1 MKVTYNW
8 LKEFVDIDVT
18 PVELADKLVK
28 AGFEIEEIVDLS
40 QNMQN
45 VVVGKIEK
53 LEKHPDADKLQI
65 CQINVGLSE
74 NIQIVTG
81 ASNVN
86 VGDLVPVALDNS
98 ILPNGM
104 KIKKGKLRGVASN
117 GMLCSG
123 EELKLTE
130 QDYKGASIY
139 GIMILHE
146 DYKLG
151 EDINKIFGNDDVI
164 LDVGVTANRPDC
176 NSILGIAREVAT
188 VLNKPLKM
196 PKLTFNECK
205 NDDISNYISVD
216 VQNIENCPRYMSKAV
231 KDIKIAPSPKYMQK
245 RLKALGLRPINNI
258 VDITN
263 YVLLEIGQPMHAFD
277 KNFLEG
283 GKIVV
288 RNANANETITTLDEK
303 VNKLDTT
310 MLVVCDENKP
320 CALAGIMGGLNSG
333 INANTNTVIFES
345 ARFNRQNIRRTSR
358 KLNIKSDSSFRFE
371 RGIDFDSQ
379 QLGLF
384 RALSLIDETKAGTIV
399 GGLVDICASNLQE
412 RTVTTTTSKIN
423 AILGIKIDDDII
435 AQLLNSLHIKTTI
448 KGDKVSCIVPL
459 YREDIENANDLAE
472 EIIRLYGY
480 DNIKSTLLQNCQQ
493 TRGGKSQNLKN
504 LDIIRDIAVNAG
516 MSETLTYS
524 FTTPKMFD
532 ILNIDKTS
540 ELRNVITLL
549 NPLGEDLS
557 IMRTTLAYNMIQT
570 MANNILNSNKEARF
584 FEISKVYL
592 PKGEDIEENN
602 HFVLGVYGKNESF
615 YTAKGVIENILYKF
629 GINARFEAGNTSFLH
644 NGRNADIVVNGFKIG
659 YVGEVHPNITTKF
672 DVKERIYIAEL
683 DIEKLSELANFTY
696 SFEAV
701 PKFPPMERDLAV
713 IVDEN
718 INVQQIIDIAV
729 KAGGNLLK
737 NIEIFDI
744 FRGDL
749 IPKDKKSVAFNMIF
763 RLVDRTLTEEEV
775 SAKINKILKNLENEL
790 GAKLR

>member
-1 MKVTYNW
+1 
-8 LKEFVDIDVT
+8 
-18 PVELADKLVK
+18 
-28 AGFEIEEIVDLS
+28 
-40 QNMQN
+40 
-45 VVVGKIEK
+45 
-53 LEKHPDADKLQI
+53 
-65 CQINVGLSE
+65 
-74 NIQIVTG
+74 
-81 ASNVN
+81 
-86 VGDLVPVALDNS
+86 
-98 ILPNGM
+98 
-104 KIKKGKLRGVASN
+104 
-117 GMLCSG
+117 
-123 EELKLTE
+123 
-130 QDYKGASIY
+130 
-139 GIMILHE
+139 
-146 DYKLG
+146 
-151 EDINKIFGNDDVI
+151 
-164 LDVGVTANRPDC
+164 
-176 NSILGIAREVAT
+176 
-188 VLNKPLKM
+188 
-196 PKLTFNECK
+196 
-205 NDDISNYISVD
+205 
-216 VQNIENCPRYMSKAV
+216 
-231 KDIKIAPSPKYMQK
+231 
-245 RLKALGLRPINNI
+245 
-258 VDITN
+258 
-263 YVLLEIGQPMHAFD
+263 
-277 KNFLEG
+277 
-283 GKIVV
+283 
-288 RNANANETITTLDEK
+288 
-303 VNKLDTT
+303 
-310 MLVVCDENKP
+310 
-320 CALAGIMGGLNSG
+320 
-333 INANTNTVIFES
+333 
-345 ARFNRQNIRRTSR
+345 
-358 KLNIKSDSSFRFE
+358 
-371 RGIDFDSQ
+371 
-379 QLGLF
+379 
-384 RALSLIDETKAGTIV
+384 
-399 GGLVDICASNLQE
+399 
-412 RTVTTTTSKIN
+412 
-423 AILGIKIDDDII
+423 
-435 AQLLNSLHIKTTI
+435 
-448 KGDKVSCIVPL
+448 